1 MGDVKMAQ
9 PIKVIRNG
17 CCSASIFE
25 NKKQL
30 QGKAVGVYKVVV
42 QKSYK
47 GKDGWKRTN
56 NYDVNDLPKLF
67 FVACKAY
74 DYLTDKHKPQEEEP
88 G

>member
-1 MGDVKMAQ
+1 MAQ

-25 NKKQL
+25 NQIQKN
-30 QGKAVGVYKVVV
+30 GRTMKVTKVIV

-47 GKDGWKRTN
+47 SGQGWKNTN
-56 NYDVNDLPKLF
+56 SFEVNDLPKLF

-74 DYLTDKHKPQEEEP
+74 DYLTAKAKEQ
-88 G
+88 

>member
-17 CCSASIFE
+17 CCSASVFE
-25 NKKQL
+25 NTKMIN
-30 QGKAVGVYKVVV
+30 GKPTKVLKVVI

-47 GKDGWKRTN
+47 GNDGWQRTN
-56 NYDVNDLPKLF
+56 SYDANDLPKLF

-74 DYLTDKHKPQEEEP
+74 DYLTDKFRENDGE